1 VQCFDAVQCI
11 GAVRS
16 IGAVKF
22 TDVVQCFDA
31 VQCVGAV
38 RKRRTM
44 WTRSFGLCDGHL
56 PSLTLSA

>member
-1 VQCFDAVQCI
+1 VQCISAVQCI
-11 GAVRS
+11 
-16 IGAVKF
+16 
-22 TDVVQCFDA
+22 
-31 VQCVGAV
+31 GAV